1 MVAIWADVLKLHQVG
16 RHDDFFSLGG
26 NSLLAMQVE
35 VRLRQAFGIEVPVIH
50 IFQNPTVES
59 FSKVVDAILH
69 SIPGDADMLSIL
81 AEVEAMPEIT
91 AEGAS

>member
-1 MVAIWADVLKLHQVG
+1 MVAIWEDVLKLPQVG

-35 VRLRQAFGIEVPVIH
+35 VRLRQAFLIEVPVIH
-50 IFQNPTVES
+50 IFQNPTIKS
-59 FSKVVDAILH
+59 FSKVVDAIVH
-69 SIPGDADMLSIL
+69 SIPGDADLLSIL
-81 AEVEAMPEIT
+81 AEVEAMPEIN